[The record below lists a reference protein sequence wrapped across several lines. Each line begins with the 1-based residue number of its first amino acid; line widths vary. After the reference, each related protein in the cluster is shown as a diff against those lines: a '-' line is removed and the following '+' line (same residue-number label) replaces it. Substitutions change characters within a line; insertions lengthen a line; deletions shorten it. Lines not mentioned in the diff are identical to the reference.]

1 MKFTK
6 IISSNYEKSLHKAFS
21 IYGNNLRIVSRKDY
35 EEGLLIKKQ
44 YCQLVCYEFNETC
57 PKPRKELQRIDF
69 DGFEDEKDSIK
80 DQGMEE
86 VDYSQK
92 YSAFFYDDDIQ
103 KLQLNP
109 EYKVNKKQKIKDYVK
124 IEQLLE
130 KSKLFLDENKF
141 FTDFSIFLQK
151 YLKIWLESKLP
162 EIPDSI
168 AFEKHFLEKIS
179 NSFECDHTTQ
189 VFPPKNFVVLGKE
202 KCGKSQTSLKVSY
215 IFSKLKNEKTS
226 NVELYYSIIPEG
238 KMNDSSDLILN
249 DDYKDCEVSK
259 IKHLVKNDFVSDSS
273 LNIFDCFTPK
283 NKEERKALFLFLNK
297 LDKKFTK
304 FFLVLDISVSE
315 KVVHRFLTNIKWD
328 CQGIIFTKVDEMAN
342 YGPLISLCSE
352 LQLPV
357 LFITDGLKIPENI
370 HFASN
375 YYIMSKLK
383 GVKNNFL
390 S

>member
-21 IYGNNLRIVSRKDY
+21 IYGNDLRIVSRKDY
-35 EEGLLIKKQ
+35 EEGLLIKKRF
-44 YCQLVCYEFNETC
+44 CQLICYGVSEIC
-57 PKPRKELQRIDF
+57 PKTREELQRIDF
-69 DGFEDEKDSIK
+69 EGFEDKDNDNS
-80 DQGMEE
+80 QETE
-86 VDYSQK
+86 NVDYMQK

-109 EYKVNKKQKIKDYVK
+109 EYKVNRKQKIKDYAQIDV
-124 IEQLLE
+124 LLE
-130 KSKLFLDENKF
+130 SSKIFLEKNKF
-141 FTDFSIFLQK
+141 FTDFSNSLQK

-162 EIPDSI
+162 EIPSQEEY
-168 AFEKHFLEKIS
+168 EKHFLEKIS

-215 IFSKLKNEKTS
+215 IFSKLKNEKTA
-226 NVELYYSIIPEG
+226 NVKLYYSVIPDDKTTE
-238 KMNDSSDLILN
+238 NSSLILN
-249 DDYKDCEVSK
+249 DDYKDCEVTK
-259 IKHLVKNDFVSDSS
+259 IRQLVNEPFVSQSS
-273 LNIFDCFTPK
+273 LNIFDCFSPK
-283 NKEERKALFLFLNK
+283 NKEERKALFSFLNG
-297 LDKKFTK
+297 LDKKITK
-304 FFLVLDISVSE
+304 FFLILDISVPE
-315 KVVHRFLTNIKWD
+315 KVVHRFLSD
-328 CQGIIFTKVDEMAN
+328 MRLSCQGIIFTKADEMAC

-375 YYIMSKLK
+375 YYIMSQLK
-383 GVKNNFL
+383 GVNKSFQE
-390 S
+390 